1 MAEGSAEVL
10 LTRDPDPPPL
20 VSLQPMQ
27 TRRTFLAAAAGIW
40 EIVGPAP
47 HDGRARRRSRARSR
61 ALSLLGR
68 LLREL
73 TELPSVL

>member
-1 MAEGSAEVL
+1 ML
-10 LTRDPDPPPL
+10 LTCDPDPPPQ
-20 VSLQPMQ
+20 VSLQPIQ
-27 TRRTFLAAAAGIW
+27 TRRILLPAAEDIW

-47 HDGRARRRSRARSR
+47 HDGRARRRSRGHSR